1 MRTKI
6 EIKVNEVLP
15 SRVNVLKALGV
26 PPSAP
31 PDERVNRL
39 ADDAIGL
46 VKKLATPVALMEL
59 ISTEAFAPVYDG
71 EGKNAPDTPLAR
83 TFPRSSCL
91 ALFAVTIG
99 ERVSL
104 RISDLFDHDE
114 FSQGTALDAAASECV
129 ELAAQN
135 VERSFRDE
143 VRENMVKAVTMS
155 FSPGYCGWD
164 ISTQRKLFAQLAPSE
179 IGIELNESCLMT
191 PMKSVSGVLVAGG
204 IGIFDHDDDF
214 PFCDQCRTRE
224 CRARQ
229 EQLGLQ

>member
-6 EIKVNEVLP
+6 EIKVSEVVP
-15 SRVNVLKALGV
+15 TRVNVLKALGV

-39 ADDAIGL
+39 ADDAIDL
-46 VKKLATPVALMEL
+46 VEKLAAPVALMEP
-59 ISTEAFAPVYDG
+59 ISTEAFAPVYEG

-91 ALFAVTIG
+91 AIFAVTIG
-99 ERVSL
+99 ERVSQ

-114 FSQGTALDAAASECV
+114 FSHGTALDAAASECV
-129 ELAAQN
+129 ELAVQKA
-135 VERSFRDE
+135 EKSFRDDIRKSA
-143 VRENMVKAVTMS
+143 VGTVTMP

-164 ISTQRKLFAQLAPSE
+164 ISAQRKLFAQLSPSE

-191 PMKSVSGVLVAGG
+191 PLKSVSGVLVAGELA
-204 IGIFDHDDDF
+204 IFEHDDNF

-229 EQLGLQ
+229 EQLRLQ